1 MLKLKAV
8 KEMTGLSR
16 STLYAYIEMGKFP
29 RQVKLGERCVA
40 WVEEEVAT
48 WLEARITERDAS
60 NSGNY

>member
-1 MLKLKAV
+1 
-8 KEMTGLSR
+8 MTGLSR